1 MKRNKQQGQESGE
14 KIWVENPSLHLTML
28 YYMQELRRKPGQ
40 ESLPQIKEWQDE
52 ITSDFS
58 KGSYIVPAE
67 KEGKGL
73 AAVKVNEQLFQAIF
87 TDILEFQK
95 FNREG
100 RLRPLVVTADK
111 IPQIMTEEAKG
122 VILNP
127 MGVRMPLQIKKAS
140 GQPKQDA

>member
-1 MKRNKQQGQESGE
+1 M
-14 KIWVENPSLHLTML
+14 
-28 YYMQELRRKPGQ
+28 
-40 ESLPQIKEWQDE
+40 
-52 ITSDFS
+52 
-58 KGSYIVPAE
+58 
-67 KEGKGL
+67 
-73 AAVKVNEQLFQAIF
+73 NEQLFQAIF